1 MPETLHNTPFCLI
14 PKELFKKE
22 QIHEYWNV
30 LFPEPLPE
38 NFGIDELENSFLIYP
53 KPKDEEAVHEINF
66 IYKNLREKFPNQENI
81 IFINLLDEKIYLLV
95 IKEHTMAFAGY
106 FNYTVKEDVL
116 YHLTHI
122 SQQYFEDILHVDF
135 RYQQLSSGVLRLL
148 NNYYEM
154 KSLYE

>member
-30 LFPEPLPE
+30 IYPEPNTE
-38 NFGIDELENSFLIYP
+38 NFGVDELENFFLIYP
-53 KPKDEEAVHEINF
+53 KSKEEESVHEISL
-66 IYKNLREKFPNQENI
+66 IYGELRAKLPNQENI
-81 IFINLLDEKIYLLV
+81 FFINLLDEKIYLLV
-95 IKEHTMAFAGY
+95 IKDHTLAFAGY

-116 YHLTHI
+116 YHLTNILQH
-122 SQQYFEDILHVDF
+122 YFENILQVDF
-135 RYQQLSSGVLRLL
+135 RYQQLSSSVIRLL

-154 KSLYE
+154 KPL